1 MTRDSDTRKKTP
13 PRKAPYNR
21 PELTVYGSVGEL
33 TTGGSGHAMESS
45 SGRTKRP

>member
-1 MTRDSDTRKKTP
+1 MTHPSKLDQKTP
-13 PRKAPYNR
+13 SPKTPYKT

-45 SGRTKRP
+45 RGKSMRP